1 MIDHTNFRGMIRKL
15 RYLTPT
21 RPNIVFEIRL
31 VSRFMKSSHESHF
44 QATKCILRN
53 IKGMQNDDIFY
64 GFGNKIELIRHIDG
78 DGKVM

>member
-1 MIDHTNFRGMIRKL
+1 MIRKL

-64 GFGNKIELIRHIDG
+64 GFGNKIELISQTHR
-78 DGKVM
+78 